1 MTRGGRLARLVG
13 APLLAACAP
22 EPPPPCAWSDAPAL
36 EVGRDVA
43 VATLPPEGSTA
54 PIDYGNP
61 PQGGAPYAPLQVR
74 LRAEIDELPFRGELH
89 ATVRDA
95 VDGEEIGSAAQAQAF
110 VCSNTGPHEGW
121 LYGGEL
127 HLRFWDRSLEELSGR
142 AVAVRV
148 ELALPDGDEVVARG
162 GGILTWT
169 LGAR

>member
-1 MTRGGRLARLVG
+1 MGRLGWVVA
-13 APLLAACAP
+13 LAACEAAAP
-22 EPPPPCAWSDAPAL
+22 EPCAWPDAPAL

-43 VATLPPEGSTA
+43 VATLPPEGSTD

-61 PQGGAPYAPLQVR
+61 PQGGAPYAPVQVR
-74 LRAEIDELPFRGELH
+74 LHAAIDALPFRGELT

-95 VDGEEIGSAAQAQAF
+95 GDGEELGSAEQAQTF

-127 HLRFWDRSLEELSGR
+127 HLRFWGRTLDELAGR
-142 AVAVRV
+142 AVAIRV
-148 ELALPDGDEVVARG
+148 EVALPDGDEGVAEG
-162 GGILTWT
+162 GGTLAWT